1 MTPAET
7 SEGYHIR
14 ASPGTGAGIRL
25 GSSRAR
31 EVAVSY
37 AIRSRLEREAHFVLA
52 YVALVGRTASARAGT
67 VNPDSRGNRLSH
79 LAGGCV
85 MLYELR
91 TYSAMPGRLPDL
103 HKRFA
108 EITMGFFKKHGIQV
122 VGFWTNEIGGPNDQ
136 LLYILAYESLAD
148 REKKWGAF
156 LADQERLAKF
166 AETEKSGPL
175 VRRLTAHMLRP
186 TPYSP
191 MQ

>member
-1 MTPAET
+1 
-7 SEGYHIR
+7 
-14 ASPGTGAGIRL
+14 
-25 GSSRAR
+25 
-31 EVAVSY
+31 
-37 AIRSRLEREAHFVLA
+37 
-52 YVALVGRTASARAGT
+52 
-67 VNPDSRGNRLSH
+67 
-79 LAGGCV
+79 

-103 HKRFA
+103 HRRFA
-108 EITMGFFKKHGIQV
+108 DITMGYFKKYGIQV

-166 AETEKSGPL
+166 AETEKNGPL
-175 VRRLTAHMLRP
+175 VRRLTAHILRP

-191 MQ
+191 ME

>member
-1 MTPAET
+1 
-7 SEGYHIR
+7 
-14 ASPGTGAGIRL
+14 
-25 GSSRAR
+25 
-31 EVAVSY
+31 
-37 AIRSRLEREAHFVLA
+37 
-52 YVALVGRTASARAGT
+52 
-67 VNPDSRGNRLSH
+67 
-79 LAGGCV
+79 

-108 EITMGFFKKHGIQV
+108 EITMGYFKKHGIQV
-122 VGFWTNEIGGPNDQ
+122 VGFWTNEIGGSNDQ

-156 LADQERLAKF
+156 LADPERLAKF
-166 AETEKSGPL
+166 AETEKNGPL